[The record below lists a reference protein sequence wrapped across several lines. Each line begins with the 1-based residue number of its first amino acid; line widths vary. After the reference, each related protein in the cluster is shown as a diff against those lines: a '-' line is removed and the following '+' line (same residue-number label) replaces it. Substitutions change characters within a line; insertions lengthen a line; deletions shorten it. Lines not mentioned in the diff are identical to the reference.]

1 MTSTVPKTTLTVPGV
16 SLARVIASESVKFRS
31 LRSTIALL
39 IGAVIL
45 IVGAGPAMVTLVAE
59 PMAAAD
65 WNPGRDPFSP
75 HDPAAAVLYGVLFAQ
90 LPIGVL
96 GVLIASSEYG
106 TGMIRATLAAVPTR
120 LPVLWAKVTVTGLVS
135 FVLMLAATI
144 AAYLIGQGIF
154 ASAGVEL
161 DLSDPDVL
169 RALVGAPLYLA
180 GVGVLAVTLG
190 FLLRNTAVAIS
201 TFFIFM
207 FFLSPLLGLLLPGDI
222 GYTVASYLLG
232 RRPVV
237 HRRDAPNRAAVALG
251 RARSVRRL
259 LGGHGLRR
267 GVRPDSA

>member
-161 DLSDPDVL
+161 DLSDQMCFERWSAHRCTWPAWECWPS
-169 RALVGAPLYLA
+169 RWASSFATPRSQSRRSSSSCSSSRPCSGYCCP
-180 GVGVLAVTLG
+180 VTSATPS
-190 FLLRNTAVAIS
+190 RPTCPR
-201 TFFIFM
+201 
-207 FFLSPLLGLLLPGDI
+207 SP
-222 GYTVASYLLG
+222 ASRSSP
-232 RRPVV
+232 RRPEQGCCRPGSGSECSSATWRSWSPA
-237 HRRDAPNRAAVALG
+237 RR
-251 RARSVRRL
+251 S
-259 LGGHGLRR
+259 
-267 GVRPDSA
+267 S